1 MSVVANVAINVD
13 SRGAVGQLKAVQTQ
27 AQLTERAF
35 GGLQQAIGALGVG
48 FALSKVISDV
58 KELDTNLRR
67 LTTVGVDVVKI
78 NPALSSLSKELGG
91 VASKAE
97 LAAASYQAASAGFS
111 DTAGNINIL
120 RAATKAATGGLADTS
135 AVTEVLVKTLNA
147 YGMSGNQAIQVT
159 DSISKAVELGNQ
171 EWSDYTSQLGRVA
184 SIAALAGVSLDEVNA
199 FIASAT
205 KNGATAEIA
214 FTGLGATLNT
224 LLQPTKESQ
233 EAAAKLGLQWNYGAL
248 QAKGFAGLMAELA
261 VATEKDK
268 EATARL
274 LGSQEAMRGAMAAS
288 SKGGTDFKNILEQL
302 GNAAGKTDADF
313 QTMKGSLEN
322 TLKALDTS
330 FKNLSEALGKAFGP
344 TVVIVIRDITKAV
357 NGFADFMSAV
367 PQPVMDTTGT
377 IIKLVAQM
385 LLVQKG
391 IQGIIALRAGV
402 IGMLA
407 ATAGSAASAG
417 TAAGAAATKVNMLKS
432 AMLGLLKFAVVTLA
446 VDIVISGLGKL
457 AEVQARMNAITKGST
472 KQFAEQIGGSAL
484 SRQEIE
490 KLKKE
495 NRAEQA
501 RRVQEKKD
509 VKAPLVTAQDDI
521 AQAAIL
527 ELDMRYAQLQTMG
540 EKAKFLTPADRA
552 LSDSKPITATGG
564 AGDVLDPKAA
574 KKAAKEAEK
583 AAKLAQKLAEDSAQ
597 YQIQIDD
604 QIFKNQVEL
613 DKMRYDLQRQLQ
625 EKQLSNWVNKF
636 TGAAK
641 EQAGI
646 IQSMVMG
653 SASFDAQIKEIEN
666 KIKEAQQ
673 RLQSGTRMNQV
684 QSTTVAG
691 GVGGGFLVGSTGK
704 SSGPHLD
711 LRGSDREGVIREAA
725 AIIKVWQKQGLPYI
739 ELPNAKIN
747 VKNMLNE
754 LQLLQALRKEQM
766 AHDVTRGRPVG
777 GSGNA
782 IDISVPAGTKVPV
795 AAGTASFQ
803 GLAGYAATSLATG
816 NRMLH
821 GLPQS
826 KAGGGGVAGGVP
838 GENVDQTKAEIQ
850 GLIQQLALLKSQS
863 KSLKAE
869 DLAAGILA
877 STSAF
882 REQTAQ
888 LGLQSEALTLRN
900 RLQMEGVKPE
910 LIEGELQV
918 LAVNQRL
925 RDATSALNMD
935 NKDHVAIYNEL
946 NQTATTA
953 ATAIRAYAAATA
965 AASSPIQQ
973 FIASAQTQL
982 NDLESVA
989 VRVSQGIGDAVG
1001 NSLTKGIQGLVEGTT
1016 TAQQVFA
1023 DFLKSIGDI
1032 LMQEGTKMIATYTAI
1047 AIAKSLA
1054 GLFGGGAA
1062 PAAAPSGTLPQ
1073 TDMFKYVNLDGLR
1086 AAGGPV
1092 SGNSTYMVG
1101 EQGPELFVPRTA
1113 GTIVPA
1119 GPTAGIREAM
1129 ANGNGQSNASPVLN
1143 MSFQT
1148 STINGVEYVSRDQLE
1163 AAMME
1168 TRRQASRDGAKRG
1181 MTMTLDKLQ
1190 QSPSTRSRVGLG

>member
-13 SRGAVGQLKAVQTQ
+13 SSGATQQLRAVQQGAVATDNAVSGLLKTVGKLAIALGAIQAVKFVFAKTAELESQARSLEVLTGSAVKAKQIIQELQQLGAVTPFTSSELIDSAKRLQ
-27 AQLTERAF
+27 AF
-35 GGLQQAIGALGVG
+35 GVEADKVVETTRRLADVSGATGAELQGLVTAYGQVQAKGRLQGEELLQFQERGIALQGELQKMYG
-48 FALSKVISDV
+48 LSGQKLQEALSKGRISSEAVEVAIIRLTNTGGKYANGAIAQSDTLNGKFSTLIDNVESLARRIGEVLSPALKEIFNQAIIVIDAINNAIAAGRGGGFARNIAGAKASLNVGASSEAVDRITKGVGQVTGQKNKVGINQNLQVLQQYSAILQGIGAEDV
-58 KELDTNLRR
+58 NASKAVTLQGVILQKIDTNLKA
-67 LTTVGVDVVKI
+67 LKQVEDTQKQVKKDLEI
-78 NPALSSLSKELGG
+78 PAL
-91 VASKAE
+91 
-97 LAAASYQAASAGFS
+97 LAGKGKDGKDKAAS
-111 DTAGNINIL
+111 D
-120 RAATKAATGGLADTS
+120 
-135 AVTEVLVKTLNA
+135 
-147 YGMSGNQAIQVT
+147 
-159 DSISKAVELGNQ
+159 
-171 EWSDYTSQLGRVA
+171 
-184 SIAALAGVSLDEVNA
+184 
-199 FIASAT
+199 
-205 KNGATAEIA
+205 
-214 FTGLGATLNT
+214 
-224 LLQPTKESQ
+224 
-233 EAAAKLGLQWNYGAL
+233 
-248 QAKGFAGLMAELA
+248 
-261 VATEKDK
+261 
-268 EATARL
+268 
-274 LGSQEAMRGAMAAS
+274 
-288 SKGGTDFKNILEQL
+288 
-302 GNAAGKTDADF
+302 
-313 QTMKGSLEN
+313 
-322 TLKALDTS
+322 
-330 FKNLSEALGKAFGP
+330 
-344 TVVIVIRDITKAV
+344 
-357 NGFADFMSAV
+357 
-367 PQPVMDTTGT
+367 
-377 IIKLVAQM
+377 
-385 LLVQKG
+385 
-391 IQGIIALRAGV
+391 
-402 IGMLA
+402 
-407 ATAGSAASAG
+407 
-417 TAAGAAATKVNMLKS
+417 
-432 AMLGLLKFAVVTLA
+432 
-446 VDIVISGLGKL
+446 
-457 AEVQARMNAITKGST
+457 
-472 KQFAEQIGGSAL
+472 
-484 SRQEIE
+484 
-490 KLKKE
+490 
-495 NRAEQA
+495 
-501 RRVQEKKD
+501 
-509 VKAPLVTAQDDI
+509 
-521 AQAAIL
+521 
-527 ELDMRYAQLQTMG
+527 
-540 EKAKFLTPADRA
+540 
-552 LSDSKPITATGG
+552 
-564 AGDVLDPKAA
+564 
-574 KKAAKEAEK
+574 AEK
-583 AAKLAQKLAEDSAQ
+583 AAKLAGKLAMDSAQ
-597 YQIQIDD
+597 YQMQIDG
-604 QIFKNQVEL
+604 QVFKNQVDL
-613 DKMRYDLQRQLQ
+613 DKLRYDLQNQLQ
-625 EKQLSNWVNKF
+625 EKQANNFVNSF

-641 EQAGI
+641 EQADI
-646 IQSMVMG
+646 IQSMMMG
-653 SASFDAQIKEIEN
+653 STSFDAQIRELEN

-691 GVGGGFLVGSTGK
+691 GGGGGFLVGSTGG

-711 LRGSDREGVIREAA
+711 LRGSDREGVIKEAA

-777 GSGNA
+777 ASGNA
-782 IDISVPAGTKVPV
+782 VDISVPSGTKVPV
-795 AAGTASFQ
+795 AAGAASFQ
-803 GLAGYAATSLATG
+803 GFAGYAATSLATG

-850 GLIQQLALLKSQS
+850 GLTQQIALLKSQA
-863 KSLKAE
+863 KSFKTA

-888 LGLQSEALTLRN
+888 LGLQTEAFTLRN

-935 NKDHVAIYNEL
+935 NKDHVAIYNDL

-973 FIASAQTQL
+973 FIGSAQTQL
-982 NDLESVA
+982 KDLESVA

-1001 NSLTKGIQGLVEGTT
+1001 SSLTKGVQGLVEGTT

-1092 SGNSTYMVG
+1092 SSNSTYMVG
-1101 EQGPELFVPRTA
+1101 EKGPELFVPSSS
-1113 GTIVPA
+1113 GTIIPA

-1129 ANGNGQSNASPVLN
+1129 ANGSNGNGATAPVLN
-1143 MSFQT
+1143 MSFET
-1148 STINGVEYVSRDQLE
+1148 TRFGNTDYVSREQLE
-1163 AAMME
+1163 AAMMQ
-1168 TRRQASRDGAKRG
+1168 TRSEATKAGARRG

>member
-13 SRGAVGQLKAVQTQ
+13 SSSATQQLRAVQQGAVATDNAVSGLLKTVGKLAIALGAIQAVKFVFAKTAELESQTRSLEVLTGSAVKAKQIIQELQQLGAVTPFTSSELIDSAKRLQ
-27 AQLTERAF
+27 AF
-35 GGLQQAIGALGVG
+35 GVEADKVVETTRRLADVSGATGAELQGLVTAYGQVQAKGRLQGEELLQFQERGIALQGELQKMYG
-48 FALSKVISDV
+48 LSGQKLQEALSKGRISSEAV
-58 KELDTNLRR
+58 EVAIIR
-67 LTTVGVDVVKI
+67 LTNTGGKYANGAIAQSDTLNGKFSTLIDNVESLARRVGEVLS
-78 NPALSSLSKELGG
+78 PALKEIFNQAIIVIDAINNAIAAGRGGGFARNIAGAKASLNVGASSEAVDRITKG
-91 VASKAE
+91 VGQVTGQKNKVGINQNLQVLQQYSAVLQNISAEDVNASKAVT
-97 LAAASYQAASAGFS
+97 LQGV
-111 DTAGNINIL
+111 IL
-120 RAATKAATGGLADTS
+120 QK
-135 AVTEVLVKTLNA
+135 
-147 YGMSGNQAIQVT
+147 I
-159 DSISKAVELGNQ
+159 
-171 EWSDYTSQLGRVA
+171 
-184 SIAALAGVSLDEVNA
+184 
-199 FIASAT
+199 
-205 KNGATAEIA
+205 
-214 FTGLGATLNT
+214 
-224 LLQPTKESQ
+224 
-233 EAAAKLGLQWNYGAL
+233 
-248 QAKGFAGLMAELA
+248 
-261 VATEKDK
+261 
-268 EATARL
+268 
-274 LGSQEAMRGAMAAS
+274 
-288 SKGGTDFKNILEQL
+288 
-302 GNAAGKTDADF
+302 DA
-313 QTMKGSLEN
+313 N
-322 TLKALDTS
+322 LKAL
-330 FKNLSEALGKAFGP
+330 KQVEG
-344 TVVIVIRDITKAV
+344 
-357 NGFADFMSAV
+357 
-367 PQPVMDTTGT
+367 
-377 IIKLVAQM
+377 AQ
-385 LLVQKG
+385 
-391 IQGIIALRAGV
+391 
-402 IGMLA
+402 
-407 ATAGSAASAG
+407 
-417 TAAGAAATKVNMLKS
+417 
-432 AMLGLLKFAVVTLA
+432 
-446 VDIVISGLGKL
+446 
-457 AEVQARMNAITKGST
+457 
-472 KQFAEQIGGSAL
+472 KQ
-484 SRQEIE
+484 
-490 KLKKE
+490 
-495 NRAEQA
+495 
-501 RRVQEKKD
+501 VKKD
-509 VKAPLVTAQDDI
+509 
-521 AQAAIL
+521 L
-527 ELDMRYAQLQTMG
+527 EIPAL
-540 EKAKFLTPADRA
+540 LTGKGKDGK
-552 LSDSKPITATGG
+552 D
-564 AGDVLDPKAA
+564 KAA
-574 KKAAKEAEK
+574 RDAEK

-625 EKQLSNWVNKF
+625 EKQLSNFVNKF

-653 SASFDAQIKEIEN
+653 SASFDAQIKDIEN

-684 QSTTVAG
+684 QSTTVGG

-766 AHDVTRGRPVG
+766 AHDVTRGRPIG

-869 DLAAGILA
+869 DLTAGILA

-935 NKDHVAIYNEL
+935 NKDHVAIYNDL
-946 NQTATTA
+946 NQTAITA

-973 FIASAQTQL
+973 FIGSAQTQL
-982 NDLESVA
+982 KDLESVA

-1001 NSLTKGIQGLVEGTT
+1001 NSLTKGVQGLIEGTA

-1023 DFLKSIGDI
+1023 DFLKTVGDI
-1032 LMQEGTKMIATYTAI
+1032 LMQEGAKMIATYTAI

-1054 GLFGGGAA
+1054 GLFGGGGGGGGAQGFQMPEIA
-1062 PAAAPSGTLPQ
+1062 PGVGSLGPQ
-1073 TDMFKYVNLDGLR
+1073 RMFAF
-1086 AAGGPV
+1086 AAGGTPPV
-1092 SGNSTYMVG
+1092 GRPSLVG

-1143 MSFQT
+1143 MSFES

-1163 AAMME
+1163 TAMME

-1181 MTMTLDKLQ
+1181 MTMTLDRLQ
-1190 QSPSTRSRVGLG
+1190 QSPSTRSRIGLG